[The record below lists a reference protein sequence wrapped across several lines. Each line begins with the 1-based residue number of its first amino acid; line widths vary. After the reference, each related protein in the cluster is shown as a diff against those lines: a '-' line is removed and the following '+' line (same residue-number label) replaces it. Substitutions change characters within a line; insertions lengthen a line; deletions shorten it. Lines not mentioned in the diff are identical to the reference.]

1 MQGQPMPR
9 TERIR
14 ACTIHHTPYPSCKK
28 THIPSPNHP
37 NHIILPSPRATADVS
52 RHRSL
57 AHEAMQAMKD
67 DGLDVGCVEYG
78 NCDLA
83 LPSCFFFLLFRMVMS
98 LESSFDT
105 IAFKEVL

>member
-1 MQGQPMPR
+1 
-9 TERIR
+9 
-14 ACTIHHTPYPSCKK
+14 
-28 THIPSPNHP
+28 
-37 NHIILPSPRATADVS
+37 
-52 RHRSL
+52 
-57 AHEAMQAMKD
+57 MKD

-83 LPSCFFFLLFRMVMS
+83 LPSFIFFLLFRMVMS